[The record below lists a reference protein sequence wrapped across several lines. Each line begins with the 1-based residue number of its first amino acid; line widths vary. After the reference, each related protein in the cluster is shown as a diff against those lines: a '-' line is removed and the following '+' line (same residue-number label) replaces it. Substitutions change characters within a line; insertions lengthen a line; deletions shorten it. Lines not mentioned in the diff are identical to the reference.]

1 MRLYRDYS
9 APVQPSAA
17 VALGAFDG
25 VHRGHQALLAKAQ
38 QCAATAGCAD
48 QVSVVCFEP
57 LPRQYFGR
65 SGPVARLSMP
75 AERLRL
81 LAQHGLQQCWQLRFN
96 AALASTGAEAFVQ
109 HVLVDSLQVQHVVVG
124 GDFRFGARRK
134 GDVALLQQLGQQ
146 HGFTVHV
153 VEPVLHQGDRISS
166 SRIRQALADGEL
178 SLAEE
183 LLGRPFCINGRVRHG
198 KKLGRTLG
206 YPTANIALPRRIIPV
221 EGVFAVRAQL
231 LSPSQRSVK
240 RGVLDESA
248 HEQALASAWIDGVAS
263 LGCRP
268 TVNSGEPLLEVH
280 LFDFQRDLYG
290 QHLKVWLV
298 HKLRDEAH
306 FPTVDAM
313 VAQIHDDAKQARLLL
328 QQG

>member
-1 MRLYRDYS
+1 MRVYRDYL
-9 APVQPSAA
+9 APVQPCAA

-25 VHRGHQALLAKAQ
+25 VHRGHQALVAQAQ
-38 QCAATAGCAD
+38 QCAAAEGRTD
-48 QVSVVCFEP
+48 QVAVVCFEP

-75 AERLRL
+75 AERARL
-81 LAQHGLQQCWQLRFN
+81 LTQLSVRQCWQLRFN
-96 AALASTGAEAFVQ
+96 AALANTEAEAFVQ
-109 HVLVDSLQVQHVVVG
+109 QVLVDSLQVQHVVVG

-134 GDVALLQQLGQQ
+134 GDVALLQQLGKQ
-146 HGFTVHV
+146 HGFSVHV
-153 VEPVLHQGDRISS
+153 VNAVLHQGERISS
-166 SRIRQALADGEL
+166 SRIRQALAEGEL

-183 LLGRPFCINGRVRHG
+183 LLGRPFCISGRVRHG

-221 EGVFAVRAQL
+221 EGVFAVRAQV

-240 RGVLDESA
+240 RGVLDESTDKQGL
-248 HEQALASAWIDGVAS
+248 ERLWIDGVAS

-280 LFDFQRDLYG
+280 LFDFQQDLYG